1 MAYQHLDI
9 NGNTIGLPVGK
20 VVCIGQNYQDHIAEM
35 QSKTAP
41 EALFFIK
48 PSTALCAMAP
58 GFTIPS
64 AQGAVHN
71 ETELAVLI
79 GQPLKQAGYAA
90 VNDAIWGYSLA
101 LDLTLRDI
109 QAQLKQLGRPWE
121 IAKGFDGAC
130 PVAGFVEKARV
141 QHPQQLE
148 FSLTVNGVQR
158 QHGQQQGQQ
167 DRHAADPQHARGHV
181 RGLLVIATAAQ
192 QHRHHQVVA
201 DHGGERHRGHD
212 HHAGGRRKAA
222 HEGGERQRGVVHGHG
237 QGQHVGV
244 GRHARGR
251 TNQPAPAA

>member
-9 NGNTIGLPVGK
+9 TGNPIGLPVGK

-58 GFTIPS
+58 GFTIPL

-79 GQPLKQAGYAA
+79 GQPLKQADYTA
-90 VNDAIWGYSLA
+90 VNAAIWGYSLA
-101 LDLTLRDI
+101 LDLTLRDV

-141 QHPQQLE
+141 QHPQQLD
-148 FSLTVNGVQR
+148 FSLTVNGTQR
-158 QHGQQQGQQ
+158 QQGNTANMIRGITQLISEMS
-167 DRHAADPQHARGHV
+167 QHFT
-181 RGLLVIATAAQ
+181 LLPGDIVLTGTPA
-192 QHRHHQVVA
+192 
-201 DHGGERHRGHD
+201 
-212 HHAGGRRKAA
+212 
-222 HEGGERQRGVVHGHG
+222 
-237 QGQHVGV
+237 GV
-244 GRHARGR
+244 GSLSSGD
-251 TNQPAPAA
+251 TLQLQLSDLFTVNSKVN

>member
-1 MAYQHLDI
+1 MAYQHL
-9 NGNTIGLPVGK
+9 NTSGNLIDLPVGK

-35 QSKTAP
+35 QSKMAP

-58 GFTIPS
+58 GFAIP
-64 AQGAVHN
+64 ATQGAVHN

-79 GQPLKQAGYAA
+79 GKPLRRADYAA

-130 PVAGFVEKARV
+130 PVAGFVEKSRV

-148 FSLTVNGVQR
+148 FSLIVNGIPRQQGNTANMIRGISQLISEMSQHFTLLPGDIVLTGTPAGVGPLSSGDTLQLQLADLFTVNSRV
-158 QHGQQQGQQ
+158 
-167 DRHAADPQHARGHV
+167 
-181 RGLLVIATAAQ
+181 
-192 QHRHHQVVA
+192 
-201 DHGGERHRGHD
+201 
-212 HHAGGRRKAA
+212 
-222 HEGGERQRGVVHGHG
+222 
-237 QGQHVGV
+237 
-244 GRHARGR
+244 
-251 TNQPAPAA
+251 N

>member
-148 FSLTVNGVQR
+148 FSLTVNGTQR
-158 QHGQQQGQQ
+158 QQGNTANMIRGITQLISEMS
-167 DRHAADPQHARGHV
+167 QHFT
-181 RGLLVIATAAQ
+181 LLPGDIVLTGTPA
-192 QHRHHQVVA
+192 
-201 DHGGERHRGHD
+201 
-212 HHAGGRRKAA
+212 
-222 HEGGERQRGVVHGHG
+222 
-237 QGQHVGV
+237 GV
-244 GRHARGR
+244 GPLSSGD
-251 TNQPAPAA
+251 TLQLQLSDLFIVNSKVN

>member
-9 NGNTIGLPVGK
+9 NGNAIGLPVGK

-79 GQPLKQAGYAA
+79 GQPLKQAGYTA

-130 PVAGFVEKARV
+130 PVAGFVEKAWV
-141 QHPQQLE
+141 QHPQQLD
-148 FSLTVNGVQR
+148 FSLTVNGTQR
-158 QHGQQQGQQ
+158 QQGNTANMIRGISQLISEMS
-167 DRHAADPQHARGHV
+167 QHFT
-181 RGLLVIATAAQ
+181 LLPGDIVLTGTPA
-192 QHRHHQVVA
+192 
-201 DHGGERHRGHD
+201 
-212 HHAGGRRKAA
+212 
-222 HEGGERQRGVVHGHG
+222 
-237 QGQHVGV
+237 GV
-244 GRHARGR
+244 GPLSSGDTLQLQLADLF
-251 TNQPAPAA
+251 TVNSKVN